1 LDVSE
6 QGGDKS
12 VQALKAVNPSK
23 NKKPDKD
30 LSIGINDSEFSN
42 INFDLDWPKVVK
54 DLAHY
59 LTGTDFLKGNK
70 ISEAD
75 ELPLPS

>member
-1 LDVSE
+1 M
-6 QGGDKS
+6 
-12 VQALKAVNPSK
+12 QALKAAAP
-23 NKKPDKD
+23 KKKEKEVD
-30 LSIGINDSEFSN
+30 LSPGILDHEFVN
-42 INFDLDWPKVVK
+42 INFDLDWPMIVK

-75 ELPLPS
+75 ELPQPS

>member
-1 LDVSE
+1 MDVSD

-12 VQALKAVNPSK
+12 VQALNAVAPVK
-23 NKKPDKD
+23 NKKPEKD
-30 LSIGINDSEFSN
+30 LSIGINDSEFTN
-42 INFDLDWPKVVK
+42 INFELDWPKVVK

-59 LTGTDFLKGNK
+59 LTGIDFLKGNK